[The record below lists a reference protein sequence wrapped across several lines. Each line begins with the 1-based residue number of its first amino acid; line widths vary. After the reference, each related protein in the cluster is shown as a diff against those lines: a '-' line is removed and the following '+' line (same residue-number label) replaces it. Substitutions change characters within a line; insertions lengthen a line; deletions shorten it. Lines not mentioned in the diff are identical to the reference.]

1 MYHSEF
7 DVATFETAR
16 DALRAFAERFG
27 MLLRIGGETHRYV
40 EAMTVQQAP
49 GPQTNLITVV
59 GGSGAAYE
67 AITLIQ
73 ALDEPPRVSGS
84 SCMRDQRRC
93 LCGRDRAAWIH
104 GPLERSTATPDV
116 PAPVD
121 AVESRWWGLGELD
134 ARRTG

>member
-73 ALDEPPRVSGS
+73 ALDEPPRYQVHLACAINDDAYAAAIAQLGF
-84 SCMRDQRRC
+84 M
-93 LCGRDRAAWIH
+93 GR
-104 GPLERSTATPDV
+104 
-116 PAPVD
+116 
-121 AVESRWWGLGELD
+121 
-134 ARRTG
+134 